1 MTPDYEAK
9 IDGLRAAAAGAKL
22 AYDTVIA
29 SRKARIEAATLAI
42 NEEYREEIAQ
52 LSLANMKAEAA
63 LETALST
70 GATHEWEGK
79 IVERHERQPRGSSIW
94 NRTYENVIVR
104 GVVEVCRK
112 ETTFAENLSRYDTPK
127 IGTAF
132 VRLLKKDGS
141 PGKKIANLNKGW
153 RLAAGEESK

>member
-9 IDGLRAAAAGAKL
+9 IDGLRAAAAGAEL
-22 AYDTVIA
+22 AYNTVIA

-42 NEEYREEIAQ
+42 NEEYREQIAQ

-63 LETALST
+63 LTEALST

-79 IVERHERQPRGSSIW
+79 IVERHERQRRGSSIW
-94 NRTYENVIVR
+94 NRTYENVTVR

-112 ETTFAENLSRYDTPK
+112 GTQFAENLSQYDTPK

-132 VRLLKKDGS
+132 VRLLKKDGT
-141 PGKKIANLNKGW
+141 PGKKITNLNSGW
-153 RLAAGEESK
+153 RLAAGEQSK